1 MQQIPWE
8 AAYIERRHEA
18 GPDPDGVRSAKAG
31 DEAAFERLL
40 RPPIDPAYRFACV
53 MLSDPDAAEDVVQ
66 EAAVKAWRK
75 LDQLRD
81 GYDPQPWFLGIV
93 ANQCRSLRR
102 TKWWSTVKIADPSG
116 TVDASDE
123 WVARSV
129 DLRRAIGRLNRQQR
143 ATLTLHYY
151 LDLPLEDV
159 AAVTKESLAAVRSQ
173 LYRALRKMRPDLEIP
188 KALQ

>member
-1 MQQIPWE
+1 MKP
-8 AAYIERRHEA
+8 A
-18 GPDPDGVRSAKAG
+18 PDPDGVRSAKAG
-31 DEAAFERLL
+31 DQAAFERLL
-40 RPPIDPAYRFACV
+40 RPLIDPAYRFACV

-116 TVDASDE
+116 TGDAPDE
-123 WVARSV
+123 SMARSL

-143 ATLTLHYY
+143 EVLTLHYY
-151 LDLPLEDV
+151 LDLPLDDV
-159 AAVTKESLAAVRSQ
+159 AAVTKQSLAAVRSQ